1 MKHVI
6 LTIVA
11 GLCCLVL
18 TACAATPPVEA
29 TPLPTAT
36 PTAAP
41 TATPEIT
48 PTPVPTPVYDTYAAA
63 KALAVQ
69 SLEQRLSSTREQVYV
84 YNDFG
89 LTENNFT
96 QKAKIFGN
104 HAEFVQDLDENWQTD
119 PYSGNSCIRCDITT
133 KGTSWGGWMF
143 LNGYLPEGETQ
154 PKLNDGNQ
162 KDAGLDLSGATALW
176 FYARGEQGGERVEF
190 FTCGFGYDGED
201 GFPIEQY
208 PDSEGKHSLGF
219 ITLTNEWKAYTI
231 PLDFADLSNIQCGF
245 GFVCSG
251 NYSDDAKNVFYL
263 DEIAFLGDIASAKE
277 APVLLRSYDTD
288 NQYIQNAAFSY
299 DSALASMALLSDGMV
314 QEAGEIADAFVYA
327 VQNDRQGVSRV
338 RNAYA
343 AGNIAALPG
352 WESGAR
358 LPGWYEFDDKGKG
371 TWYEDQYQVGSN
383 VGNTSYVTL
392 ALLQYYRVVPDA
404 KYLDTAKALMDW
416 VIDSCSDGGDGFTG
430 GFDGWAEGKKPVITK
445 FTYKSIEHNIDAYA
459 AFTQLYALTG
469 EPRYQAAAESA
480 LRFIKSMYDPAGQVF
495 YTGTTEDGITPSKD
509 NIVLD
514 AQVWAAMA
522 LGEQFQPYESA
533 LSRVKTMRVTGGGYP
548 FCESNANGGWW
559 AEGTAYTALM
569 YRLRGDDAAATEA
582 LDALASIQRED
593 GLFPAATV
601 DNLSTGFNL
610 FTGDPWEYGTAP
622 HIAPTAWFI
631 LAVNNFNP
639 YTFE

>member
-6 LTIVA
+6 YAILA

-18 TACAATPPVEA
+18 TACAVTPPVAA
-29 TPLPTAT
+29 TPEPTTTPEPTAT
-36 PTAAP
+36 PTI
-41 TATPEIT
+41 E
-48 PTPVPTPVYDTYAAA
+48 PTPVPTPIYDTYAAA
-63 KALAVQ
+63 KELAVQ
-69 SLEQRLSSTREQVYV
+69 GLEQRLNSNREQVYV
-84 YNDFG
+84 YKDFG

-96 QKAKIFGN
+96 QKAKICGRD
-104 HAEFVQDLDENWQTD
+104 ASLVKDLDENWQTD
-119 PYSGNSCIRCDITT
+119 PYSGSSCIRCEITT
-133 KGTSWGGWMF
+133 KGNDWGGWMF
-143 LNGYLPEGETQ
+143 LNGYLPKGETQ
-154 PKLNDGNQ
+154 PKLNTGDQ
-162 KDAGLDLSGATALW
+162 KDAGMDLTGATELR
-176 FYARGEQGGERVEF
+176 FYARGEQGGETVEF
-190 FTCGFGYDGED
+190 FTLGFGYDGEE
-201 GFPIEQY
+201 GFSIEQY
-208 PDSEGKHSLGF
+208 PDSAGKRSLGF
-219 ITLTNEWKAYTI
+219 ITLSKEWEEYSI
-231 PLDFADLSNIQCGF
+231 PLDYADLSFIQNGF

-251 NYSDDAKNVFYL
+251 NYSGDADNVFYL
-263 DEIAFLGDIASAKE
+263 DDIQFVGDIASAKQ

-299 DSALASMALLSDGMV
+299 DNALVSMAFLSNGMV
-314 QEAGEIADAFVYA
+314 KEAGDIADAFVYA

-352 WESGAR
+352 WVSGAR
-358 LPGWYEFDDKGKG
+358 LPGWYAFDDKGKG

-383 VGNTSYVTL
+383 VGNTSYVAL
-392 ALLQYYRVVPDA
+392 ALLQYYRVVPDDV
-404 KYLDTAKALMDW
+404 YRDTAQALMDW
-416 VIDSCSDGGDGFTG
+416 VIDNCSDGGDGFTG
-430 GFDGWAEGKKPVITK
+430 GFDGWAEGKEPVVTK

-469 EPRYQAAAESA
+469 EPRDQAAAESA
-480 LRFIKSMYDPAGQVF
+480 LSFIQSMYDPTEQVF

-522 LGEQFQPYESA
+522 LGDQFKPFEDA
-533 LSRVKTMRVTGGGYP
+533 LSRVAAMRILGGGYP
-548 FCESNANGGWW
+548 FCQSNTNGGWW

-582 LDALASIQRED
+582 LGALASIQLKD
-593 GLFPAATV
+593 GLLPAATV

-610 FTGDPWEYGTAP
+610 FTGDPWVYGTAP

-631 LAVNNFNP
+631 LAMNNFNP
-639 YTFE
+639 YSFE

>member
-6 LTIVA
+6 LAILA

-18 TACAATPPVEA
+18 LACATPPPVAATPEPTA
-29 TPLPTAT
+29 TPVPTAT
-36 PTAAP
+36 PTI
-41 TATPEIT
+41 E

-63 KALAVQ
+63 KDLAVQ
-69 SLEQRLSSTREQVYV
+69 GLEQRINDSREQVYV
-84 YNDFG
+84 YKDFG

-96 QKAKIFGN
+96 QKAKIWGN
-104 HAEFVQDLDENWQTD
+104 DARLVKNLDENWQTN
-119 PYSGNSCIRCDITT
+119 PYSGSSCIRCEITT
-133 KGTSWGGWMF
+133 KGNDWGGWMF
-143 LNGYLPEGETQ
+143 LNGYLPKGETQ
-154 PKLNDGNQ
+154 PKLNTGDQ
-162 KDAGLDLSGATALW
+162 PDAGMDLTGATELR
-176 FYARGEQGGERVEF
+176 FYARGEQGGEFIEF
-190 FTCGFGYDGED
+190 FTCGFGYDGET
-201 GFPIEQY
+201 GEQIEKN
-208 PDSEGKHSLGF
+208 PDSEDKHSRSAVLR
-219 ITLTNEWKAYTI
+219 TEWKEYSI
-231 PLDFADLSNIQCGF
+231 PLDYADLNLIQNGF

-251 NYSDDAKNVFYL
+251 NYSGDADNVFYL
-263 DEIAFLGDIASAKE
+263 DDIRFVGDITSAE
-277 APVLLRSYDTD
+277 QAPVLLRSYDTD

-299 DSALASMALLSDGMV
+299 DNALVSMALLSDGNV
-314 QEAGEIADAFVYA
+314 KAAGDIADAFVYA
-327 VQNDRQGVSRV
+327 VQHDRQGVSRV

-343 AGNIAALPG
+343 AGSIAALPG

-383 VGNTSYVTL
+383 VGNTSYVAL
-392 ALLQYYRVVPDA
+392 ALLQYYRVVPDDV
-404 KYLDTAKALMDW
+404 YRDTAQVLMDW
-416 VIDSCSDGGDGFTG
+416 VIDNCSDGGDGFTG
-430 GFDGWAEGKKPVITK
+430 GFDGWAEGNKPVVTK

-459 AFTQLYALTG
+459 AFTQRYALTG
-469 EPRYQAAAESA
+469 EPRYQEAADSA
-480 LRFIKSMYDPAGQVF
+480 LRLIQSMYDPAGQVF
-495 YTGTTEDGITPSKD
+495 YTGTTDDGVTPSKD

-522 LGEQFQPYESA
+522 LGKQFQPYESA
-533 LSRVKTMRVTGGGYP
+533 LARVKTMRVADGGYP

-582 LDALASIQRED
+582 LGALAGIQLD
-593 GLFPAATV
+593 NGLFPAATV

-631 LAVNNFNP
+631 MAVNNFNP
-639 YTFE
+639 YSFE

>member
-6 LTIVA
+6 LAILA
-11 GLCCLVL
+11 GLCCLAL
-18 TACAATPPVEA
+18 IACAAPPPVAA
-29 TPLPTAT
+29 TPEPTAT
-36 PTAAP
+36 PAITAAP
-41 TATPEIT
+41 TAE
-48 PTPVPTPVYDTYAAA
+48 PTPVPPPVYETYAAA
-63 KALAVQ
+63 KDLAVTG
-69 SLEQRLSSTREQVYV
+69 LEDRLNSFRGSVYV
-84 YNDFG
+84 YKDFG

-96 QKAKIFGN
+96 QKALICGYSP
-104 HAEFVQDLDENWQTD
+104 EFVKDLDENWQTN
-119 PYSGNSCIRCDITT
+119 PHSGSSCIRCEITT
-133 KGTSWGGWMF
+133 KGTDWGGWMF
-143 LNGYLPEGETQ
+143 LNGYLPKGETKPRLNTGDQ
-154 PKLNDGNQ
+154 PN
-162 KDAGLDLSGATALW
+162 AGMDLTGATELR
-176 FYARGEQGGERVEF
+176 FYVRGDTGNETVEF
-190 FTCGFGYDGED
+190 FTLGFGYDGEE
-201 GFPIEQY
+201 GFSIEQY
-208 PDSEGKHSLGF
+208 PDSAGKRSLGF
-219 ITLTNEWKAYTI
+219 ITLSKEWEEYSI
-231 PLDFADLSNIQCGF
+231 PLDYADLSFIQNGF

-251 NYSDDAKNVFYL
+251 NYSGDADNVFYL
-263 DEIAFLGDIASAKE
+263 DDIQFVGSIASAE
-277 APVLLRSYDTD
+277 QAPVLLRSYDTD

-299 DSALASMALLSDGMV
+299 DNALALMAFLSDGNV
-314 QEAGEIADAFVYA
+314 KAAGDIADAFVYA
-327 VQNDRQGVSRV
+327 VQHDRQGVFRV

-358 LPGWYEFDDKGKG
+358 LPGWYAFDDKGKG

-383 VGNTSYVTL
+383 VGNTSYVAL
-392 ALLQYYRVVPDA
+392 ALLQYYRVVPDDV
-404 KYLDTAKALMDW
+404 YRDTAQVLMDW
-416 VIDSCSDGGDGFTG
+416 VIDNCSDGGDGFTG
-430 GFDGWAEGKKPVITK
+430 GFDGWAEGKKPVVTK

-469 EPRYQAAAESA
+469 EPRDQEAAESA
-480 LRFIKSMYDPAGQVF
+480 LRLIQSMYDPAGQVF
-495 YTGTTEDGITPSKD
+495 YTGTTDDGVTPSKD

-522 LGEQFQPYESA
+522 LGDQFQPYEAA
-533 LSRVKTMRVTGGGYP
+533 LSRARAMRIISGGYP

-569 YRLRGDDAAATEA
+569 FRLRGDDAAATEA
-582 LDALASIQRED
+582 LGALASIQLEN

-639 YTFE
+639 YSFE

>member
-1 MKHVI
+1 MRMKHVI
-6 LTIVA
+6 LTVLA

-18 TACAATPPVEA
+18 TACATPPPVA

-36 PTAAP
+36 PTQRP
-41 TATPEIT
+41 TATPTEK
-48 PTPVPTPVYDTYAAA
+48 PTPVPTPLYDTFAAA
-63 KALAVQ
+63 KELAVKG
-69 SLEQRLSSTREQVYV
+69 LTDRLNSFRDSVFVYK
-84 YNDFG
+84 DFG

-104 HAEFVQDLDENWQTD
+104 HAEFVRDLNENWQTN
-119 PYSGNSCIRCDITT
+119 PYSGSSCIRCDITT

-143 LNGYLPEGETQ
+143 LNGYLPKGATQ
-154 PKLNDGNQ
+154 PKLNDGKQ
-162 KDAGLDLSGATALW
+162 PDAGLDLTGAYELR
-176 FYARGEQGGERVEF
+176 FYARGEQGGEYVEF

-201 GFPIEQY
+201 GSRIEKY
-208 PDSEGKHSLGF
+208 PDSEGKHSWRAMLS
-219 ITLTNEWKAYTI
+219 TEWEEYSI
-231 PLDFADLSNIQCGF
+231 PLKFADLRNIQCGF

-251 NYSDDAKNVFYL
+251 NDSGDAENVFYL
-263 DEIAFLGDIASAKE
+263 DDIYFSGNIASAEK
-277 APVLLRSYDTD
+277 APVLMRSYDTD

-299 DSALASMALLSDGMV
+299 DNALASMALLSDGRV
-314 QEAGEIADAFVYA
+314 SDAGDLADAFVYA

-358 LPGWYEFDDKGKG
+358 MPGWYEFDDKGKG

-404 KYLDTAKALMDW
+404 KYLDTARALMDW
-416 VIDSCSDGGDGFTG
+416 VIDNCSDGGDGFTG
-430 GFDGWAEGKKPVITK
+430 GFDGWAEGKKPTVYK
-445 FTYKSIEHNIDAYA
+445 FTYKSIEHNIDAYV
-459 AFTQLYALTG
+459 AFSQLYALTS

-480 LRFIKSMYDPAGQVF
+480 LRFIQSMYDPAEQVF
-495 YTGTTEDGITPSKD
+495 YTGTTVDGVTPSKD

-514 AQVWAAMA
+514 AQVWSALA
-522 LGEQFQPYESA
+522 LGEQYRPYENA
-533 LSRVKTMRVTGGGYP
+533 LARVAAMRILGGGYS
-548 FCESNANGGWW
+548 FCQSNANGGWW
-559 AEGTAYTALM
+559 AEGTAFTALM
-569 YRLRGDDAAATEA
+569 LRQRGEDGVAAEA
-582 LDALASIQRED
+582 LNALLGIQLKN

-601 DNLSTGFNL
+601 DNLSTGFEL
-610 FTGDPWEYGTAP
+610 FTGEPWVYGTAP

-639 YTFE
+639 YSFE